1 MLIEVYNVYIGT
13 RRAKAI
19 YYALNSQY
27 IGCNLVCLF
36 VKTAIIRTRN
46 SISRD
51 PISMPLGER
60 REFYN

>member
-1 MLIEVYNVYIGT
+1 MYILLLGAQ
-13 RRAKAI
+13 RLYSI

-36 VKTAIIRTRN
+36 VKTAIIWTGN

-51 PISMPLGER
+51 AISMPFGER
-60 REFYN
+60 CEFC